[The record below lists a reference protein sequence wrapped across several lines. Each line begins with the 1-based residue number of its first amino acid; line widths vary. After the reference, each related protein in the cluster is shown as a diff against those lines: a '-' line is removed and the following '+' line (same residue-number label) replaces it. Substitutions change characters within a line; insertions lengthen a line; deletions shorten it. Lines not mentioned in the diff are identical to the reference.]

1 MASRIMAFTIR
12 PKSPKGTLM
21 ATTVQATNV
30 AATGGANRY
39 PIFVGGEWQTSDEPL
54 AVRNPFTGDV
64 IGVTYQAS
72 RDQLE
77 QAIVAAEDAFAI
89 MRQMPTFERVALL
102 KAMASGLKER
112 RDEIAQTIAAE
123 AGKPIRD
130 AEVET
135 DRGVFTLETAAEEAK
150 RMDGEVIPLDLM
162 PASKGRSGVVRRFP
176 IGPIAGISPFNFPL
190 NLALH
195 KLAPAIAAGNTI
207 VLKPPSRDPL
217 TMLLFA
223 QIVEAAGVPKG
234 AISIMPMDRDVGDA
248 LVEDPRFKLLSFT
261 GSPDVGW
268 EMKSRAGMKKV
279 VLELGGN
286 AGVIVDADSDLDFAV
301 NRIRVGAFAYSGQ
314 VCISVQRVFVVAE
327 VYEKFRDKLI
337 DAVATI
343 KLGDPLDRTT
353 DLGPMIDE
361 KAILRTQEWIDQAS
375 AAGARVLTGGSAD
388 GTFYKPTVIENAD
401 PASFVCSKEA
411 FAPLVTIAPVAS
423 FGEAIRKLNDS
434 DFGLQAGV
442 FTNSLE
448 KALVAYENIEAGG
461 VIINDVPT
469 YRIDHMPYGGVKS
482 SGLGREGLKYAIEDM
497 TEPRLM
503 VINRLESEAVSL
515 D

>member
-1 MASRIMAFTIR
+1 MPEKITWLCSE
-12 PKSPKGTLM
+12 KGEAM
-21 ATTVQATNV
+21 ATVVEV
-30 AATGGANRY
+30 AEPQTAVPAKIY
-39 PIFVGGEWQTSDEPL
+39 PIYVAGEWQESAEPL
-54 AVRNPFTGDV
+54 EVRSPFDGSLVGT
-64 IGVTYQAS
+64 TFQSS
-72 RDQLE
+72 RQQLE
-77 QAIVAAEDAFAI
+77 AAIEGAVSAFEITRKSPTYERAA
-89 MRQMPTFERVALL
+89 QL
-102 KAMASGLKER
+102 KAMAAGLMER
-112 RDEIAQTIAAE
+112 RDEVARMIAAE

-150 RMDGEVIPLDLM
+150 RLQGEVIPLDLL
-162 PASKGRSGVVRRFP
+162 PSSKGRSGIVRRFP

-195 KLAPAIAAGNTI
+195 KIAPAIASGNTI

-223 QIVEAAGVPKG
+223 EIVEAAGVPKG
-234 AISIMPMDRDVGDA
+234 AVSIMPMNREIGDA

-268 EMKSRAGMKKV
+268 EMKRRAGMKKV

-286 AGVIVDADSDLDFAV
+286 AGVIVDADADVDFAV

-314 VCISVQRVFVVAE
+314 VCISVQRVFVVEE
-327 VYEKFRDKLI
+327 VYEQFRDKLV
-337 DAVATI
+337 DAVKAI
-343 KLGDPLDRTT
+343 HLGDPQDRTT

-361 KAILRTQEWIDQAS
+361 KAVQRTKSWIDMATDE
-375 AAGARVLTGGSAD
+375 GARVIAGGTSD
-388 GTFYKPTVIENAD
+388 GSFFSPTVIENAA
-401 PASFVCSKEA
+401 PASFVCAKEA
-411 FAPLVTIAPVAS
+411 FAPLVTIAPVKS

-434 DFGLQAGV
+434 EYGLQAGV

-448 KALVAYENIEAGG
+448 KALAAFENIEVGG
-461 VIINDVPT
+461 VVINDVPT
-469 YRIDHMPYGGVKS
+469 YRIDHMPYGGVKA
-482 SGLGREGLKYAIEDM
+482 SGLGREGLKYTIEEM

>member
-1 MASRIMAFTIR
+1 
-12 PKSPKGTLM
+12 M
-21 ATTVQATNV
+21 ATTAQDTRPDAVTTA
-30 AATGGANRY
+30 RKH
-39 PIFVGGEWQTSDEPL
+39 PIYIAGEWQTSDDPL
-54 AVRNPFTGDV
+54 AVRNPYSGEIV
-64 IGVTYQAS
+64 GVTYQAS

-77 QAIVAAEDAFAI
+77 EAIVGAERAFETT
-89 MRQMPTFERVALL
+89 RRMPTFERVALL

-112 RDEIAQTIAAE
+112 RDEVAQTIAAE

-195 KLAPAIAAGNTI
+195 KIAPAVAAGNTI

-223 QIVEAAGVPKG
+223 EIVEAAGVPKG
-234 AISIMPMDRDVGDA
+234 AVSIMPMDREVGDA

-268 EMKSRAGMKKV
+268 EMKRRAGMKKV

-286 AGVIVDADSDLDFAV
+286 AGVIVDADCDLDFVV

-314 VCISVQRVFVVAE
+314 VCISVQRVFVVEE
-327 VYEKFRDKLI
+327 VYEQFRDKLI
-337 DAVATI
+337 AAVRTI
-343 KLGDPLDRTT
+343 KLGDPMERTT

-361 KAILRTQEWIDQAS
+361 KAVQRTKAWIDQA
-375 AAGARVLTGGSAD
+375 ATDGARVLTGGSAE
-388 GTFYKPTVIENAD
+388 GTFFQPTVIENAD
-401 PASFVCSKEA
+401 PASFVCSREA
-411 FAPLVTIAPVAS
+411 FAPLVTIAPVKS

-434 DFGLQAGV
+434 EYGLQAGV

-448 KALVAYENIEAGG
+448 KALVAYENIEVGG
-461 VIINDVPT
+461 VVINDVPT
-469 YRIDHMPYGGVKS
+469 YRIDHMPYGGVKA

>member
-1 MASRIMAFTIR
+1 MPER
-12 PKSPKGTLM
+12 SPGYVSEKGEAM
-21 ATTVQATNV
+21 ATVV
-30 AATGGANRY
+30 EAAELQTAAPAKTY
-39 PIFVGGEWQTSDEPL
+39 PIYVAGEWQESGETLD
-54 AVRNPFTGDV
+54 VRNPFDHSLVGT
-64 IGVTYQAS
+64 TFQAS
-72 RDQLE
+72 RQQLE
-77 QAIVAAEDAFAI
+77 EAIQGAVRAFEI
-89 MRQMPTFERVALL
+89 TRRMPTYERVALL
-102 KAMASGLKER
+102 KAMAAGLAAR
-112 RDEIAQTIAAE
+112 RDEVAHTISAE

-150 RMDGEVIPLDLM
+150 RLEGEVIPLDLL
-162 PASKGRSGVVRRFP
+162 PSSKGRSGIVRRFP

-195 KLAPAIAAGNTI
+195 KIAPAIASGNTI

-223 QIVEAAGVPKG
+223 EIVEAAGVPRG
-234 AISIMPMDRDVGDA
+234 AVSIMPMNREVGDA
-248 LVEDPRFKLLSFT
+248 LVEDPRFKVLSFT

-268 EMKSRAGMKKV
+268 DLKRRAGMKKV
-279 VLELGGN
+279 ILELGGN
-286 AGVIVDADSDLDFAV
+286 AGVIIDSDSDLDFAV
-301 NRIRVGAFAYSGQ
+301 NRIKVGAFAYSGQ
-314 VCISVQRVFVVAE
+314 VCISVQRVFVVE
-327 VYEKFRDKLI
+327 DVYDEFREKLTA
-337 DAVATI
+337 AVGAI

-353 DLGPMIDE
+353 DLGPMIDD
-361 KAILRTQEWIDQAS
+361 KAVQRTKSWIEMAKEE
-375 AAGARVLTGGSAD
+375 GARVIAGGESD
-388 GTFYKPTVIENAD
+388 GAFLQPTVIENAD

-411 FAPLVTIAPVAS
+411 FAPLVTIAPVKS
-423 FGEAIRKLNDS
+423 FGEAIRKINDS
-434 DFGLQAGV
+434 DYGLQAGV

-448 KALVAYENIEAGG
+448 KALVAFENVDVGG

-469 YRIDHMPYGGVKS
+469 YRIDHMPYGGVKA
-482 SGLGREGLKYAIEDM
+482 SGLGREGLKYTIEEM